1 MATWQSRRHKTKH
14 GARPQLSPEA
24 LARKRQRSDER
35 RMALPAPVIPPEPKP
50 GELLRVLELR
60 DADGRSLGEVYLHA
74 PAKLPRG
81 RRSRCD
87 SYEVRSPWGDVLVE
101 RGGLHQACRAAVAHV
116 WPRQLPRDV
125 IAALER

>member
-1 MATWQSRRHKTKH
+1 MATWQSKRHKTKRV
-14 GARPQLSPEA
+14 ARPQPSPKE
-24 LARKRQRSDER
+24 LARKRRRADGR
-35 RMALPAPVIPPEPKP
+35 RMALPAPVIPPEPRP

-101 RGGLHQACRAAVAHV
+101 RCGLHQACRAAISKV
-116 WPRQLPRDV
+116 WPVVMSRDV
-125 IAALER
+125 IATLGG